1 MQRKKLELLKLNRE
15 VLRNWNPDL
24 LVGSIAQ
31 PELNVLSS
39 EKGHSGLGPRSLR
52 MGHELAIA
60 GIPKEEQIRL
70 ILQMLEKPPNWIQL
84 PPQGENAYVTVKKF
98 AGVIFIRNTIRREI
112 LKTHTARKKPCVPPS
127 ALQSPSEC
135 PYQWMQLEKQ
145 HFDFQSP
152 SSRILYAQGY

>member
-112 LKTHTARKKPCVPPS
+112 LKTHTARKKTMCSSFSFAVS
-127 ALQSPSEC
+127 IWVSLSMDATGKATLWFSE
-135 PYQWMQLEKQ
+135 
-145 HFDFQSP
+145 S
-152 SSRILYAQGY
+152 